1 MDCSVLRHEKCRSF
15 GGAVSCGPNSFFA
28 YLWSSIMEN
37 DRRRFLCSSAA
48 LGIGAL
54 ILPISTAHADD
65 KPKDEKKN
73 GEEDVTA
80 TEDLM
85 REHGV
90 LNRVLL
96 LYEEG
101 LRRIHAKEDVAPEMF
116 QKPAA
121 LVRKFVEDYHEKL
134 EENFIFP
141 EFEKRKKLA
150 DLVKVLRAQHEAGRK
165 ATDVILRESTRD
177 RFGKEDARAE
187 LIAACQGFI
196 RMYRPHE
203 AREDTVLFPALHK
216 VVSSHQLKE
225 LGEQFEKEEDR
236 LFGEEGF
243 EKTVDQVA
251 VLEKQLGINDLAKFT
266 VK

>member
-1 MDCSVLRHEKCRSF
+1 M
-15 GGAVSCGPNSFFA
+15 AQ
-28 YLWSSIMEN
+28 
-37 DRRRFLCSSAA
+37 DRRRFLRMTGVLGVSTLA
-48 LGIGAL
+48 LTPAGGRGQ
-54 ILPISTAHADD
+54 D
-65 KPKDEKKN
+65 KDQKKEQP
-73 GEEDVTA
+73 EEEVGA

-96 LYEEG
+96 IYEEG
-101 LRRIHAKEDVAPEMF
+101 LRRIHAMEDVTPELF
-116 QKPAA
+116 QHCGT

-141 EFEKRKKLA
+141 EFERAKKLA
-150 DLVKVLRAQHEAGRK
+150 DLVKVLKEQHQAGRRV
-165 ATDVILRESTRD
+165 TDVILRNADKDQFRK
-177 RFGKEDARAE
+177 GDARQE
-187 LIAACQGFI
+187 LVRACEAFI

-216 VVSSHQLKE
+216 IVPAKRLKE

-251 VLEKQLGINDLAKFT
+251 AIEKQLGIDDLAKFT
-266 VK
+266 PK

>member
-1 MDCSVLRHEKCRSF
+1 MDS
-15 GGAVSCGPNSFFA
+15 
-28 YLWSSIMEN
+28 
-37 DRRRFLCSSAA
+37 DRRRFLSGGAC

-54 ILPISTAHADD
+54 ISPLGTVSADD
-65 KPKDEKKN
+65 KPKADKKN
-73 GEEDVTA
+73 DDEDVTA

-96 LYEEG
+96 IYEEG
-101 LRRIHAKEDVAPEMF
+101 LRRIHEKDAIAPEMF
-116 QKPAA
+116 QKPAL
-121 LVRKFVEDYHEKL
+121 LVQKFVEEYHEKL

-141 EFEKRKKLA
+141 EFEKRKKLV
-150 DLVKVLRAQHEAGRK
+150 DLVKVLRQQHEAGRK
-165 ATDVILRESTRD
+165 VTEVILRNATGD
-177 RFGKEDARAE
+177 RFGKDDARAE
-187 LIAACQGFI
+187 LVHACQAFI

-203 AREDTVLFPALHK
+203 AREDTELFPALHK
-216 VVSSHQLKE
+216 IVSPARLKE

-251 VLEKQLGINDLAKFT
+251 ALEKQLGINELSKFT
-266 VK
+266 PK